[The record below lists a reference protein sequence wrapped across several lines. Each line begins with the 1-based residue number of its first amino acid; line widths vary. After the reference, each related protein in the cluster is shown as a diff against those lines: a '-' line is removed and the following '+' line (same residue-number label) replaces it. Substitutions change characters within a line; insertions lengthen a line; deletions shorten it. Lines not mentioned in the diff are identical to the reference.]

1 MARAVSRFEARELSA
16 QSKDDPRSNDGQ
28 LVIEEGASV
37 RDSHADGSESE
48 AQPKTITAANVGEL
62 ETDSKRGSS
71 IRGFSL
77 RRGDEGPAVA
87 DLRGALVSL
96 KLLPAQLETDRVNA
110 KFDSIVEGIIRKFQE
125 GRGLPVDGIVGPLRQ
140 SDGHW
145 AVHGAAPACRIIL
158 LEQSA
163 GLVVAS
169 QTREGIPRPRSSTDP
184 ARTSSPP
191 C

>member
-77 RRGDEGPAVA
+77 RRG
-87 DLRGALVSL
+87 
-96 KLLPAQLETDRVNA
+96 
-110 KFDSIVEGIIRKFQE
+110 
-125 GRGLPVDGIVGPLRQ
+125 
-140 SDGHW
+140 
-145 AVHGAAPACRIIL
+145 
-158 LEQSA
+158 
-163 GLVVAS
+163 
-169 QTREGIPRPRSSTDP
+169 
-184 ARTSSPP
+184 
-191 C
+191 